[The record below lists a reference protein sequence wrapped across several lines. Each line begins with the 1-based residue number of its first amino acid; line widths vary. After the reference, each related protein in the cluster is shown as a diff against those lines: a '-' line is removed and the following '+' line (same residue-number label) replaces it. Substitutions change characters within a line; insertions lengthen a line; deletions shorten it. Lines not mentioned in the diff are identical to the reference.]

1 MASKFL
7 ATAQAVVIEPTQA
20 PTVPPTASLDIDLA
34 KLDDICERLE
44 AEYPRA
50 VQNDATIKGAG
61 LAADGTHRV
70 LYAIQQK
77 GPNGMAVIHASG
89 KLVLSG
95 AMVSFVP

>member
-1 MASKFL
+1 MPSKFL
-7 ATAQAVVIEPTQA
+7 ATAAALPIEANATVAVN
-20 PTVPPTASLDIDLA
+20 PTASLDIDLA
-34 KLDDICERLE
+34 NLDDICERLE
-44 AEYPRA
+44 AEFPRA

-61 LAADGTHRV
+61 LAADGSHRV

-89 KLVLSG
+89 RLVLSG